1 MAGGYSYKTVEK
13 ALMAVFAARQGALR
27 GRLKRI
33 QTLGLP
39 GGGPG
44 KGQRASYSYEQVC
57 DWLLTLEFEGFGF
70 PPVTAVQM
78 VNQWN
83 SRLSKLIP
91 QARKKLHGDIILA
104 IKPSFIS
111 EGGAPILDVES
122 FTLSSFKAPGGTKAF
137 LEFIAIPRAR
147 VCLFNLSSRLEQL
160 DAALKAQEEPD
171 ELTASATVKKGETP

>member
-13 ALMAVFAARQGALR
+13 ALMAVFDARQGALR

-83 SRLSKLIP
+83 RRFSGLIP
-91 QARKKLHGDIILA
+91 QARQKRHGDIILV

-111 EGGAPILDVES
+111 EGAPILDVES
-122 FTLSSFKAPGGTKAF
+122 FTLSSFKAPGGTKDF
-137 LEFIAIPRAR
+137 LEFITIPRVR

-160 DAALKAQEEPD
+160 DEALNAAQGGA
-171 ELTASATVKKGETP
+171 